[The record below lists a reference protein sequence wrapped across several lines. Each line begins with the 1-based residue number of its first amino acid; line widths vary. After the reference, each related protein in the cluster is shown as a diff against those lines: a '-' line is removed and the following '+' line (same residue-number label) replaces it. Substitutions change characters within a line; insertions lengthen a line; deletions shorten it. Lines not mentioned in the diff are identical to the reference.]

1 MNDSKLATELKQ
13 IIEKIQNNGK
23 THIECSKLIEY
34 LQQATETSSQDLPP
48 DHIERLKA
56 QLQILVEAHKGDH
69 ASSLE
74 MFKSVIQSGQNAV
87 KTAFLMNGGA
97 SVAILA
103 FIGKLTESNKQSIP
117 EFAWTLTLFVTGV
130 FLISVTAGL
139 TYLSQWLYADES
151 ARKQKAG
158 FVLNIGAIIIGLGS
172 YGMFIWGMKAAYR
185 AFISLA

>member
-1 MNDSKLATELKQ
+1 MSRSEFAEGLKQ
-13 IIEKIQNNGK
+13 TIEELQNNGQ

-34 LQQATETSSQDLPP
+34 LQQATETPPQDLPP

-69 ASSLE
+69 ASDLE
-74 MFKSVIQSGQNAV
+74 MFKSVIQSGQAAV

-117 EFAWTLTLFVTGV
+117 DFAWTLTLFVTGV

-158 FVLNIGAIIIGLGS
+158 FVLNIGAIIVGLSS

-185 AFISLA
+185 AFISLT

>member
-1 MNDSKLATELKQ
+1 MNKGKLDTELTQ
-13 IIEKIQNNGK
+13 IIEELQKNGE

-34 LQQATETSSQDLPP
+34 LQQATETPPQDLPP

-56 QLQILVEAHKGDH
+56 RLQILVEAHKGDH
-69 ASSLE
+69 ASDLE
-74 MFKSVIQSGQNAV
+74 MFKSVIQSGQAAV

-117 EFAWTLTLFVTGV
+117 DFAWTLTLFVTGV
-130 FLISVTAGL
+130 FLISATAGL
-139 TYLSQWLYADES
+139 TYLSQWLYAGES
-151 ARKQKAG
+151 ARKQEAG

-172 YGMFIWGMKAAYR
+172 YGMFIWGMTAAYR

>member
-1 MNDSKLATELKQ
+1 MSRSKLDTELKQ
-13 IIEKIQNNGK
+13 IIEWIQNSGE
-23 THIECSKLIEY
+23 THIESSKLIKY
-34 LQQATETSSQDLPP
+34 LKKVTETPSQDLPP

-56 QLQILVEAHKGDH
+56 QLQILVEAHKGNH
-69 ASSLE
+69 ASDLE
-74 MFKSVIQSGQNAV
+74 MFKSVIQSGQTAV

-103 FIGKLTESNKQSIP
+103 FIGKLTESNKQNIP
-117 EFAWTLTLFVTGV
+117 DFAWTLTLFVTGV
-130 FLISVTAGL
+130 FLISVTSGL

-158 FVLNIGAIIIGLGS
+158 FVLNISAIIIGLGS

-185 AFISLA
+185 AFMSLA